1 MTQTSSFSLDLGDKV
16 DLYFSLLCD
25 ENFEFKTKNILVKLE
40 KQNNSI
46 LINMTCET
54 LLDIKIANSA
64 IIRSLEI
71 IEKTLKI

>member
-1 MTQTSSFSLDLGDKV
+1 MDFGDKV
-16 DLYFSLLCD
+16 DLYFSLLLD
-25 ENFEFKTKNILVKLE
+25 ENFDFKTKNILVNLE

-46 LINMTCET
+46 IINIICES

>member
-1 MTQTSSFSLDLGDKV
+1 MILISSFSLDFKDKV
-16 DLYFSLLCD
+16 DLYFSLLSD

-40 KQNNSI
+40 KQNNLI
-46 LINMTCET
+46 LINITCET

-71 IEKTLKI
+71 INKTLNI

>member
-1 MTQTSSFSLDLGDKV
+1 MTQISTFSLDLGDKV
-16 DLYFSLLCD
+16 DLYFSLLSD
-25 ENFEFKTKNILVKLE
+25 ENFEFKTKNILVNLE

-46 LINMTCET
+46 LLKITCES

>member
-1 MTQTSSFSLDLGDKV
+1 MQKSSFFLNLGDKV
-16 DLYFSLLCD
+16 DLYYSLLSD
-25 ENFEFKTKNILVKLE
+25 ENFDFKTKNIIVNIK

-46 LINMTCET
+46 IINITCES

>member
-1 MTQTSSFSLDLGDKV
+1 MTQNSSFSLDLGDKV
-16 DLYFSLLCD
+16 DLYFSLLSD
-25 ENFEFKTKNILVKLE
+25 ENFDFKTKNILVNLE
-40 KQNNSI
+40 KKNNSI
-46 LINMTCET
+46 IINITCES

>member
-1 MTQTSSFSLDLGDKV
+1 MVQKSSFSLHLGDKI
-16 DLYFSLLCD
+16 DLYFSLLSD
-25 ENFEFKTKNILVKLE
+25 ENFDFKTKNILVNLE

-46 LINMTCET
+46 IIDITCEN

>member
-1 MTQTSSFSLDLGDKV
+1 MTQKSSFSLDFGDKV
-16 DLYFSLLCD
+16 DLYFSLLSD
-25 ENFEFKTKNILVKLE
+25 ENFDFKTKNILVELE

-46 LINMTCET
+46 LINITCES